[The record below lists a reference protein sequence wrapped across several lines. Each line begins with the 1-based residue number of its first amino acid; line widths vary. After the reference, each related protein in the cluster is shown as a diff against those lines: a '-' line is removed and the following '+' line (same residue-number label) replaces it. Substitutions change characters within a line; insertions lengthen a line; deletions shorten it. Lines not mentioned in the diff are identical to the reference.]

1 MISKLYAK
9 KGTSNESNNVIS
21 VRWLMME
28 RYRIT
33 KFYILVKT
41 INYIMNKQ
49 MFFLLGFLIVSTV
62 FAQVEQKSDLLFKNQ
77 DPLKIKLSYSNSVI
91 RLETD
96 DTTFVK
102 TNMSYWYE
110 NKWIDLNVSLRARG
124 NFRRSKCY
132 FPPIKMKI
140 KKSKAEG
147 TLFEGNKNLKLV
159 VPCLLQDEK
168 NDNIVQEFIAYKLYE
183 KISPY
188 HFKTRLVDVEF
199 LEIKKNKKVTHKLKG
214 FLIEDDKRVAD
225 RFEGK
230 SFKRYIHPKAM
241 DDMTS
246 VQNSMFQFMIGNTDF
261 SVAYQHNGKL
271 LYIDKKIYPLPYDF
285 DLCGLVDASYAIVN
299 SRLGIKSV
307 KDRKYRGFKRDES
320 LVEEVRD
327 QFLSNKSQFFQI
339 IDDQESKFELSDEFE
354 STKDFIA
361 SFFEIIE
368 DDDSFEKKVIQQM
381 RTK

>member
-1 MISKLYAK
+1 
-9 KGTSNESNNVIS
+9 
-21 VRWLMME
+21 
-28 RYRIT
+28 
-33 KFYILVKT
+33 
-41 INYIMNKQ
+41 
-49 MFFLLGFLIVSTV
+49 MFFLLALLVVSSV
-62 FAQVEQKSDLLFKNQ
+62 CAQVELKSDQLFENQ
-77 DPLKIKLSYSNSVI
+77 DPLKIKLSYSNKVI

-96 DTTFVK
+96 DTTYVK
-102 TNMSYWYE
+102 TNMSYWNN
-110 NKWIDLNVSLRARG
+110 NKWNDLEVSLRARG

-147 TLFEGNKNLKLV
+147 SLFEGNKNLKLV

-168 NDNIVQEFIAYKLYE
+168 NDNIVQEFIAYKFYE

-188 HFKTRLVDVEF
+188 HFKTRMVEIEF
-199 LEIKKNKKVTHKLKG
+199 LEVKKNKTIVHNLKG

-246 VQNSMFQFMIGNTDF
+246 IQNSMFQFMIGNTDF

-271 LYIDKKIYPLPYDF
+271 LYANKKIYPLPYDF

-320 LVEEVRD
+320 MVYEVRD
-327 QFLSNKSQFFQI
+327 QLLGKKSEFFQI
-339 IDDQESKFELSDEFE
+339 VDAQESKFELSAEFE
-354 STKDFIA
+354 STKEFLT
-361 SFFEIIE
+361 SFLEFWKIKQPL
-368 DDDSFEKKVIQQM
+368 KK
-381 RTK
+381 R